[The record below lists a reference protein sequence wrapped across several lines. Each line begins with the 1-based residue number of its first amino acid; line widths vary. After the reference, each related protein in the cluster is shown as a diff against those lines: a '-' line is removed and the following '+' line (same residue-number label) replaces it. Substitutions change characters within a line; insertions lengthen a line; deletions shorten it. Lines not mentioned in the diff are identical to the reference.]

1 MEIILGIDQLKRPLN
16 NPVVTLGN
24 FDGVHLGHQTIFR
37 KVTEEAQKNN
47 GEAVVITFEPH
58 PLKVL
63 SPQKCPPLLTPFR
76 KKMMLVEK
84 SGIDTVLCIEFTL
97 GFSKISP
104 FDFIKNILIEK
115 VKAKKIVVGY
125 NFHFGRKQRGDVEIL
140 KKACKLFNVD
150 VEVMEPLRV
159 GATTVSSSKIREL
172 IKDGEVE
179 EASKLLGRNYPVM
192 GKVVQGAKR
201 GQILGFPTANLE
213 ISEELYP
220 KKGVYAVEV
229 VWNQQLLDGLANVGM
244 NPTFLPAQA
253 KGESP
258 ISVEVY
264 ILNFHHDLY
273 GEELQINFR
282 RRIRDETRFNSPSEL
297 MEQIRKDVEW
307 AEEHVFRKQRQ
318 PL

>member
-1 MEIILGIDQLKRPLN
+1 MEIILGIDQLKRLLN

-37 KVTEEAQKNN
+37 KVNEEAQKNN

-63 SPQKCPPLLTPFR
+63 APQKCPPLLTPFR
-76 KKMMLVEK
+76 KKMMLIEK
-84 SGIDTVLCIEFTL
+84 SGIGTVLCIEFTL

-115 VKAKKIVVGY
+115 VMAKKIVVGY
-125 NFHFGRKQRGDVEIL
+125 NFHFGRKQRGNVEIL
-140 KKACKLFNVD
+140 KQVCKLFNVD

-179 EASKLLGRNYPVM
+179 EASKLLGRNYSVM

-201 GQILGFPTANLE
+201 GQTLGFPTANLE

-229 VWNQQLLDGLANVGM
+229 VWHQQLLDGLANVGM

-253 KGESP
+253 EGESP
-258 ISVEVY
+258 FSVEVY
-264 ILNFHHDLY
+264 ILNFHQDLY
-273 GEELQINFR
+273 GEELQINLR